1 MIGGPLYTA
10 YLWVMAIVSESPYLH
25 GLGMFYRLRIRG
37 QWKRENMKQH
47 WHYMSWRNLLPPTP
61 TLRRLAPYLLVLA
74 VAFAAYSPILW
85 NGSGFSHPDDLAVVQ
100 GQSFELSGYAYRP
113 VATLTYMLNRR
124 FGGWMATN
132 LALHLIAAVLVLAL
146 SRSWVAGCLFAA
158 HPMATDA
165 VASIAGRSMELFAVF
180 VLAALLALRSKRISS
195 FAALCVL
202 ALLCLWTPPSR
213 AASAALP
220 LVEAGLPP
228 TPGHIE
234 HFHLFASALGT
245 YIVPRMLVPVRL
257 SPDPG
262 PHYSYL
268 GEAVGLLALPLGL
281 PLIPYALMPL
291 QDVFLE
297 HRAYL
302 ALAWIAMLAGL
313 TSIRRRPVL
322 AAAIVGVFIV
332 GTWQRV
338 AVYQYPISLWE
349 DARDKAP
356 DKMRPHFNLGTYYA
370 QQGRFVESER
380 ELLQAVAHAP
390 HFRPAAQNLSLLY
403 LLRGDVAHAS
413 EVLDAANIHE
423 TRVIR

>member
-1 MIGGPLYTA
+1 MT
-10 YLWVMAIVSESPYLH
+10 
-25 GLGMFYRLRIRG
+25 R
-37 QWKRENMKQH
+37 
-47 WHYMSWRNLLPPTP
+47 WHYLI
-61 TLRRLAPYLLVLA
+61 VLA
-74 VAFAAYSPILW
+74 VALASYCPILW
-85 NGSGFSHPDDLAVVQ
+85 NGAGFSHPDDLAVVQ

-180 VLAALLALRSKRISS
+180 VLAALLAVRTKRVYS
-195 FAALCVL
+195 FLALGVL
-202 ALLCLWTPPSR
+202 GLLCLWTPPSK

-245 YIVPRMLVPVRL
+245 YIIPRMIVPVRL

-268 GEAVGLLALPLGL
+268 GEAVGLLALPLAL

-313 TSIRRRPVL
+313 TSIRRQPFL
-322 AAAIVGVFIV
+322 AAVIVGVFIV
-332 GTWQRV
+332 GSWQRV
-338 AVYQYPISLWE
+338 AVYKLPISLWE

-370 QQGRFVESER
+370 QQGRFVDSER
-380 ELLQAVAHAP
+380 ELTQAMALAP
-390 HFRPAAQNLSLLY
+390 TFKPTAKNLAQLY
-403 LLRGDVAHAS
+403 MLRGDISRAS
-413 EVLDAANIHE
+413 AVLDAAGVHE
-423 TRVIR
+423 TREIHD